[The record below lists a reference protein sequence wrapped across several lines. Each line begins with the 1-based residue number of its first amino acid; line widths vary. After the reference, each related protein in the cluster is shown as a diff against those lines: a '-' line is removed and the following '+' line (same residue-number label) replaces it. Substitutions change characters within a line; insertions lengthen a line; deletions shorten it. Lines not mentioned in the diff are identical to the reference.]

1 MMRKILP
8 TALHFVG
15 QGLGAYCG
23 CCGER
28 PLPDC
33 PVVADGW
40 QNSLCATCRL
50 DWPPPWSQGGPQST
64 AEAGTIFLGLWPYQG
79 SLRRLL
85 VQAKEEVRGAA
96 SVLLQRAIHQELARR
111 LSCHPWPGRIWV
123 PVPPSRRRRWR
134 GAYLPEELGPM
145 AAKQQGGRWQRGLSR
160 VKHVPAQTGLN
171 GRQRRENLQGA
182 FAYRRRAPSALTL
195 FDDVRTTG
203 ASLEEA
209 TRAARAA
216 GATRVRHVVV
226 AVVP

>member
-1 MMRKILP
+1 MRKICAA
-8 TALHFVG
+8 ALHSVG
-15 QGLGAYCG
+15 QGLDAHCG

-33 PVVADGW
+33 NPETRGW
-40 QNSLCATCRL
+40 KDSMCAPCRL
-50 DWPPPWSQGGPQST
+50 DWPPPWSQGGPEAT
-64 AEAGTIFLGLWPYQG
+64 AEAGTTFLGLWPYQG

-85 VQAKEEVRGAA
+85 VQAKEDVRGAPR
-96 SVLLQRAIHQELARR
+96 VLLQRAIQEELARR
-111 LSCHPWPGRIWV
+111 LSHHLWPGRVWV

-134 GAYLPEELGPM
+134 AAYLPEELGPK
-145 AAKQQGGRWQRGLSR
+145 ATRQLNGRWQRSLFR
-160 VKHVPAQTGLN
+160 VKQVPAQTGLN
-171 GRQRRENLQGA
+171 GEQRRQNLKGA

-216 GATRVRHVVV
+216 GATLVRQVVV